1 MKIEMNVSSF
11 ANCYEGADLKNTLI
25 WQEALL
31 EVLKENEIIV
41 PAWQEDSSYHEA
53 KAIDEAGL
61 ASLALCAAYTEAKKT
76 VPTKLKSVWDEDK
89 VYTKAANSN
98 DSKYKQL
105 LRSVDIFLPGDFPY
119 NFEFADMN
127 DEVMLFGSLDELI
140 SECERLKRAAFKEGS
155 AMNQVMTMAE
165 EALNLYLEMAK
176 LAKAN
181 NLPLFIN

>member
-41 PAWQEDSSYHEA
+41 AAWQEDSSYHEA
-53 KAIDEAGL
+53 KAIDEVQL
-61 ASLALCAAYTEAKKT
+61 ASLALCAAYTEAKKP

-119 NFEFADMN
+119 NFEFADIN
-127 DEVMLFGSLDELI
+127 EEVMLFGSLDELI
-140 SECERLKRAAFKEGS
+140 SECQRLKRAAFKEGLPE
-155 AMNQVMTMAE
+155 NQVMTMAA
-165 EALNLYLEMAK
+165 EALNLYLEMAE

>member
-11 ANCYEGADLKNTLI
+11 ANCYEGADIKDTLV

-31 EVLKENEIIV
+31 EALKENEIMV
-41 PAWQEDSSYHEA
+41 SPWQENSTYHEA
-53 KAIDEAGL
+53 KEIDETCL
-61 ASLALCAAYTEAKKT
+61 ASLALCAAYTEAKKP
-76 VPTKLKSVWDEDK
+76 VPAKLKSVWDEDK

-105 LRSVDIFLPGDFPY
+105 LRSVDIFLPGDFSY

-127 DEVMLFGSLDELI
+127 NEVMLFGSLDELI
-140 SECERLKRAAFKEGS
+140 SECQRLKRAAFKEGS
-155 AMNQVMTMAE
+155 AANPVMTMAA
-165 EALNLYLEMAK
+165 EALNLYLEMAE
-176 LAKAN
+176 LAKTN

>member
-1 MKIEMNVSSF
+1 MNIEMSVSSF
-11 ANCYEGADLKNTLI
+11 ANCYAGADLKNTLI

-41 PAWQEDSSYHEA
+41 SAWQEESSFHEV
-53 KAIDEAGL
+53 KAIDEAYL
-61 ASLALCAAYTEAKKT
+61 ASLALCAAYTEAKKP

-127 DEVMLFGSLDELI
+127 EEVMLFGSLDELI
-140 SECERLKRAAFKEGS
+140 SECQRLKRTAFKEDS
-155 AMNQVMTMAE
+155 ENQVTTMAA
-165 EALNLYLEMAK
+165 EALNSYLEMAE
-176 LAKAN
+176 LAKAK